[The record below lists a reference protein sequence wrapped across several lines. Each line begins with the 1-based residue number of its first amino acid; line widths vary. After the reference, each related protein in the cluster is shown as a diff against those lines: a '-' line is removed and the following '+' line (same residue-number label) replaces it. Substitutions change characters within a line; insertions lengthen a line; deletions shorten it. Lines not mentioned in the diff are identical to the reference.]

1 MAVDP
6 LTAGISL
13 VETVVGR
20 IWPDK
25 TEQEKAQMAAALT
38 LVQGQLD
45 INKIEAAS
53 SNPFTSGW
61 RPFIGWICGT
71 AFGIQFVFGPLASW
85 GSRLYGNPVDFP
97 PMDMGSMM
105 PVLLG
110 MLGLGGLRTYEKVKG
125 AA

>member
-1 MAVDP
+1 VAVD
-6 LTAGISL
+6 AVASL

-25 TEQEKAQMAAALT
+25 SEQERAQLAAALA

-45 INKIEAAS
+45 INKVEAA
-53 SNPFTSGW
+53 NPNAFTSGW
-61 RPFIGWICGT
+61 RPAIGWICGA

-85 GSRLYGNPVDFP
+85 GSRLYGHPVDFP
-97 PMDMGSMM
+97 PMDIGAMM

>member
-1 MAVDP
+1 MAVD
-6 LTAGISL
+6 AVASL

-25 TEQEKAQMAAALT
+25 SEQERAQLAAALA

-45 INKIEAAS
+45 INKVEAA
-53 SNPFTSGW
+53 NPNAFTSGW
-61 RPFIGWICGT
+61 RPAIGWICGA

-85 GSRLYGNPVDFP
+85 GSRLYGHPVDFP
-97 PMDMGSMM
+97 PMDIGAMM

>member
-1 MAVDP
+1 VAVD
-6 LTAGISL
+6 AVASL

-25 TEQEKAQMAAALT
+25 TEQERAQIAAALA
-38 LVQGQLD
+38 LVQGQID
-45 INKIEAAS
+45 INKAEAA
-53 SNPFTSGW
+53 NPNAFTSGW
-61 RPFIGWICGT
+61 RPAIGWICGA

-85 GSRLYGNPVDFP
+85 GSRLYGHPVDFP
-97 PMDMGSMM
+97 PMDIGAMM

>member
-1 MAVDP
+1 MAIDAV
-6 LTAGISL
+6 ASL

-25 TEQEKAQMAAALT
+25 SEQERAQLAAALA

-45 INKIEAAS
+45 INKVEAAS
-53 SNPFTSGW
+53 PNAFTSGW
-61 RPFIGWICGT
+61 RPAIGWICGA

-85 GSRLYGNPVDFP
+85 GSRLYGHPVDFP
-97 PMDMGSMM
+97 PMDIGAMM

>member
-1 MAVDP
+1 MAVD
-6 LTAGISL
+6 AVASL

-25 TEQEKAQMAAALT
+25 TEQERAQIAAALA
-38 LVQGQLD
+38 LVQGQID
-45 INKIEAAS
+45 INKAEAA
-53 SNPFTSGW
+53 NPNAFTSGW
-61 RPFIGWICGT
+61 RPAIGWICGA

-85 GSRLYGNPVDFP
+85 GSRLYGHPVDFP
-97 PMDMGSMM
+97 PMDIGAMM